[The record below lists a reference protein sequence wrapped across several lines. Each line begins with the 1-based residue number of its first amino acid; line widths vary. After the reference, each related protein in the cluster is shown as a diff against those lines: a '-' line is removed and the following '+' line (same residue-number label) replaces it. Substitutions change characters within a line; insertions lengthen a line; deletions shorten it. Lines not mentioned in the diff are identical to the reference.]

1 MEGARV
7 VGGRGISRPGGRG
20 GAIFAGGG
28 AARNGRRP
36 LAAQMK
42 FLGGRG
48 ARIASTGERG
58 DNVRFA
64 LVWGGG
70 GRALASAGG
79 EALAVRTKLGG
90 GGARVGGRPL
100 ASQMKFGGGGARVAF
115 TRGRGDD
122 VCFAWVRGRRGSA
135 LASAG
140 GGLIAA
146 RTKLR
151 GNGARIV

>member
-28 AARNGRRP
+28 GGARNGGRP

-79 EALAVRTKLGG
+79 EALVSASR
-90 GGARVGGRPL
+90 RPY
-100 ASQMKFGGGGARVAF
+100 S
-115 TRGRGDD
+115 
-122 VCFAWVRGRRGSA
+122 CY
-135 LASAG
+135 
-140 GGLIAA
+140 
-146 RTKLR
+146 
-151 GNGARIV
+151 

>member
-28 AARNGRRP
+28 GGARNGGRP

-100 ASQMKFGGGGARVAF
+100 ASQMKFGGGRLKFGGGRRPGGEVQRSF
-115 TRGRGDD
+115 RSGLGRGGT
-122 VCFAWVRGRRGSA
+122 RQQG
-135 LASAG
+135 AG
-140 GGLIAA
+140 WA
-146 RTKLR
+146 
-151 GNGARIV
+151 

>member
-1 MEGARV
+1 MYCYSIWFLPCFIESGHTPLSKIYNHDAPIRRGWALTRQLALRSRGPRRSGERGGARVEGGAEWVEGARV

-28 AARNGRRP
+28 GGARNGGRP

-64 LVWGGG
+64 LVLEG
-70 GRALASAGG
+70 
-79 EALAVRTKLGG
+79 V
-90 GGARVGGRPL
+90 
-100 ASQMKFGGGGARVAF
+100 
-115 TRGRGDD
+115 
-122 VCFAWVRGRRGSA
+122 
-135 LASAG
+135 
-140 GGLIAA
+140 
-146 RTKLR
+146 
-151 GNGARIV
+151 

>member
-1 MEGARV
+1 
-7 VGGRGISRPGGRG
+7 
-20 GAIFAGGG
+20 
-28 AARNGRRP
+28 
-36 LAAQMK
+36 MK

-90 GGARVGGRPL
+90 GGARVASIRGKGDDVRL
-100 ASQMKFGGGGARVAF
+100 AWVWGGGGAL
-115 TRGRGDD
+115 
-122 VCFAWVRGRRGSA
+122 A
-135 LASAG
+135 LSG
-140 GGLIAA
+140 GEAKRPPQSLEG
-146 RTKLR
+146 
-151 GNGARIV
+151 V